1 MKKCLHIKFLFLA
14 IALLFSIAASAI
26 PAKPGLWRKITLN
39 DGKTVFAELRGD
51 EHGSYLADRQGNAY
65 VPNANGTYDVTTPE
79 NVLAEIKSFRENVE
93 NSANAKGLNKAPGRK
108 KAIGIKTDKS
118 VFQGT
123 KKGIV
128 ILAQFPDCKFSTTT
142 PSQFGSSDI
151 KALYQKIINQK
162 DLSMTP
168 FQGSV
173 KDYFIDQSRGQFELD
188 FDVVGPVTLSNNRD
202 YYGGGLYQRSGG
214 SYSSVDN
221 DCHAGY
227 MAYEAIQKAQ
237 SLVSNWDDYDWDGDG
252 NVDQVFVLF
261 AGQGEADGGADY
273 TIWPHEFSLSSAAS
287 NESYYGQYTLY
298 YKNSSG
304 SYKSW
309 TAKSFGSLSYNNVTI
324 DTYAC
329 SNELA
334 TNGSNGTQINGIGTF
349 CHEFSHCMGYPDM
362 YDTSYSYSGCEMASW
377 DLMCAGSYN
386 GSWNNGNSNWSTIDA
401 GYCPA
406 GYSGFE
412 RWCAGWL
419 EPKVLTDP
427 AKITNLKP
435 LGGTSGNVNDGGDF
449 YVVYADGS
457 DITGEYYTLEN
468 RQWYN
473 WDSSLPWCG
482 LLIGYVD
489 YDSGY
494 WTQNKVN
501 VASTSGHER
510 MTVFEAAGKDYLSL
524 FNFDAYPWKVEYLP
538 KIFSSSASF
547 YNADG
552 ATMAGKMNT
561 YLGNYTYKNKKYS
574 YYTQISTSDCDAL
587 TSTSSPSAYYYGSN
601 SSSQSFADH
610 EIWNIQRNGSSDA
623 THFLLSDNGRTVN
636 FNYRYPA
643 DTKTLAL
650 DQTVTTAQTLDKGYY
665 KTITLNKI
673 LSSST
678 WSTIWLPFDM
688 NYRELQAAFGDDVK
702 LASFTGVTTENSKQ
716 VLNFETVT
724 NNGLKAYT
732 PYIIQPS
739 KDVTTNSF
747 DYMQIN
753 TANADASVSLTTTD
767 GWKFVGTKTYDK
779 VPTGDIF
786 ISDNLYYASKG
797 DSKLKA
803 YRAYFVPPTSQ
814 KAMTRAGSETEI
826 VAKIVDNQKLDYADE
841 FKKVSLDPNDPSS
854 PLFDPNLYMAPTGIN
869 TVKALT
875 NVNKYQGVY
884 NLNGQRVGDESS
896 VKLLRKGI
904 YIVNGKKVV
913 IK

>member
-1 MKKCLHIKFLFLA
+1 MLFR
-14 IALLFSIAASAI
+14 
-26 PAKPGLWRKITLN
+26 PN
-39 DGKTVFAELRGD
+39 GD
-51 EHGSYLADRQGNAY
+51 YGEHGAYLADRQGHAY
-65 VPNANGTYDVTTPE
+65 VPNAEGTYDVTTPDA
-79 NVLAEIKSFRENVE
+79 VLEQFKIFRESAT
-93 NSANAKGLNKAPGRK
+93 NSAKVDVLNKTPNLKA
-108 KAIGIKTDKS
+108 AIGIKADKS

-128 ILAQFPDCKFSTTT
+128 ILAQFSDCKFSTTT
-142 PSQFGSSDI
+142 PTQFGCADI
-151 KALYQKIINQK
+151 KALYQKIVNEK
-162 DLSMTP
+162 GLSMSP
-168 FQGSV
+168 FHGSV

-227 MAYEAIQKAQ
+227 MAYEAIEKAQ
-237 SLVSNWDDYDWDGDG
+237 SLVSNWADYDWDGDG
-252 NVDQVFVLF
+252 NVDQVFILY

-273 TIWPHEFSLSSAAS
+273 TVWPHEFTLSSAAS
-287 NESYYGQYTLY
+287 NESYYGNYTLY

-309 TAKSFGSLSYNNVTI
+309 TANDFGSLSYNNVTI

-362 YDTSYSYSGCEMASW
+362 YDTSYSYTGCEMANW
-377 DLMCAGSYN
+377 DLMDAGSYN
-386 GSWNNGNSNWSTIDA
+386 GSWNGGNSSWSTIDA

-449 YVVYADGS
+449 YLVYADGS

-510 MTVFEAAGKDYLSL
+510 MTVFEAAGHDYLSL

-538 KIFSSSASF
+538 KLYSSSASF
-547 YNADG
+547 YDADG
-552 ATMAGKMNT
+552 ATMAGELNT
-561 YLGNYTYKNKKYS
+561 YLGKYTYNNKKYS
-574 YYTQISTSDCDAL
+574 YYTQVATSDCDSL
-587 TSTSSPSAYYYGSN
+587 TSKSTPSAYYYGSS

-623 THFLLSDNGRTVN
+623 THFLISDNGRTVN

-643 DTKTLAL
+643 DTKTLDL

-665 KTITLNKI
+665 KTITSNKD
-673 LSSST
+673 LSSSK

-688 NYRELQAAFGDDVK
+688 NYRELQAAFGDSVK

-716 VLNFETVT
+716 VLNFETITV
-724 NNGLKAYT
+724 NGLKAYT
-732 PYIIQPS
+732 PYIIQS
-739 KDVTTNSF
+739 GNDVTSNSF

-753 TANADASVSLTTTD
+753 TANADTTVILTTKD

-779 VPTGDIF
+779 VPEGDIF
-786 ISDNLYYASKG
+786 ISDNLYYTSKG

-803 YRAYFVPPTSQ
+803 YRAYFVPSPSAA
-814 KAMTRAGSETEI
+814 KAMTRAGGETEYI
-826 VAKIVDNQKLDYADE
+826 AKIVDNQTLDGVE
-841 FKKVSLDPNDPSS
+841 FNGISLNPTDPTS
-854 PLFDPNLYMAPTGIN
+854 PLYDPNLLTNTTGIN
-869 TVKALT
+869 TVKTSAS
-875 NVNKYQGVY
+875 VIVSKGVY
-884 NLNGQRVGDESS
+884 NLNGQRLGDENC
-896 VKLLRKGI
+896 VKSLPKGI